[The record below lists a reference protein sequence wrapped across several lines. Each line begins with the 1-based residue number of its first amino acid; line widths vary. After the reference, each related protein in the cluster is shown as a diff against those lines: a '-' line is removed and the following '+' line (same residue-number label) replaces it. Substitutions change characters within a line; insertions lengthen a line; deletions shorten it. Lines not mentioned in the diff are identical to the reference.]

1 MISQEN
7 IKEIILQEI
16 NLNLKNY
23 KNIELDSCFIGVDS
37 IIESIDIVSFIAAV
51 EDKLESLG
59 VEGYDLFDR
68 VFQEETLTFENL
80 IDVIYKSLK

>member
-1 MISQEN
+1 MISKEN
-7 IKEIILQEI
+7 IKEIILEEI

-23 KNIELDSCFIGVDS
+23 KNIELDSYFIGVDS
-37 IIESIDIVSFIAAV
+37 IIESIDIVSFIASV
-51 EDKLESLG
+51 EDRLENLG

-80 IDVIYKSLK
+80 MDIIYNSIK